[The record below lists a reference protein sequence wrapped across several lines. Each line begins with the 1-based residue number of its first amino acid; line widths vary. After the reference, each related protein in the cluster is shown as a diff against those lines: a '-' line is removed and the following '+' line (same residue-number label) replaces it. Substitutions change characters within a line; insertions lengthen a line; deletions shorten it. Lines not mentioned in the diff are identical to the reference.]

1 MCSIDP
7 DCWNGALTMS
17 DDGEK
22 RYHDPV
28 KEMVPGYTDQ
38 PRPLTGYVVIMGAF
52 NAIFAVVMIIFLRRK
67 GGRAA
72 EISLTDLILS
82 GIAAH
87 KISRLLAKDS
97 VTSPLRAPF
106 TKFEG
111 PGDLPSEVMESPRG
125 YGLQHAMGELVTC
138 AYCMGQWVSAFF
150 AYGLMLAPRFTRAV
164 SWVFVIHTLSDV
176 LNMLYETLVEVSQK
190 STDVLEQKANAT
202 QGESSE

>member
-1 MCSIDP
+1 VNDEG
-7 DCWNGALTMS
+7 DQ
-17 DDGEK
+17 
-22 RYHDPV
+22 RYRDPV
-28 KEMVPGYTDQ
+28 LEMVPGYTDQ
-38 PRPLTGYVVIMGAF
+38 PRPLTGYVLIMGAF
-52 NAIFAVVMIIFLRRK
+52 NAVFAFAMLLYFRRR
-67 GGRAA
+67 GGRTA

-106 TKFEG
+106 TTFEG

-125 YGLQHAMGELVTC
+125 YGLRHAMGELVTC

-190 STDVLEQKANAT
+190 STDVLEQKTDNT
-202 QGESSE
+202 QAR